1 MARCALLL
9 LAVLRLVACTIDE
22 QLVVK
27 ARAAGLGTLLIAT
40 SFGCTQRRVQQI
52 LAAGGAPSAAAGAA
66 RTQRPQP
73 SNELLVDMVEREIR
87 RHGDYYGVQM
97 LLGALR
103 QWQPEYHFPR
113 RAVAAAAATLRPIS
127 GPWRTTRAG
136 EPARIRLHRRKFELA
151 SKKYCICV
159 GRQDA
164 SRQGVKD
171 GSFCRGG
178 VNANTNANANAAGA
192 QGNPYILA
200 FTFAFRL
207 GEP

>member
-1 MARCALLL
+1 MERKRNSTTTNANANTNVNFNANANTNVNANVTPNATTRCKVEIDPPQSGFIPSESLAMARRALLL

-22 QLVVK
+22 QLVAK

-113 RAVAAAAATLRPIS
+113 RAVAAAAATLRPM
-127 GPWRTTRAG
+127 AYN
-136 EPARIRLHRRKFELA
+136 ARR
-151 SKKYCICV
+151 
-159 GRQDA
+159 
-164 SRQGVKD
+164 
-171 GSFCRGG
+171 
-178 VNANTNANANAAGA
+178 
-192 QGNPYILA
+192 
-200 FTFAFRL
+200 
-207 GEP
+207 